1 MTLYWSINA
10 RKKNTVVTIMLNLI
24 VALKCEANHLIQ
36 YYGLKHVSGKS
47 SFPVYENDDIVL
59 IISGPGKVASAA
71 ATAFLYAQT
80 GQQTNCGWLNLGIAG
95 HKARAIGEG
104 VLVHKITDY
113 ASKKSWYPSIVFTPK
128 CESDNLV
135 TVDQVEERYA
145 ENTIYEME
153 ASGFY
158 DIASRFSTVE
168 LIHCYKIISDNKL
181 NSVSKISEKFVSE
194 LMFSNMEIINSLV
207 QEITAISAALKSLNK
222 VSPGF
227 EEINGRWHFS
237 TYQKGELRR
246 LLKRWELL
254 ACNSTCNSDCDSEN
268 EEMSVIPLLKQC
280 RNSKGVLSLLENVV
294 TAQVFRTK
302 V

>member
-1 MTLYWSINA
+1 
-10 RKKNTVVTIMLNLI
+10 MLNLI
-24 VALKCEANHLIQ
+24 VALKCEAKPLIQ
-36 YYGLKHVSGKS
+36 YYGLKHVSGKTT
-47 SFPVYENDDIVL
+47 FPVYENDNVIL

-71 ATAFLYAQT
+71 AAAFLYAQS

-95 HKARAIGEG
+95 HKARAVGEG

-128 CESDNLV
+128 CESDNLL
-135 TVDQVEERYA
+135 TVDQVEEQYA

-168 LIHCYKIISDNKL
+168 LIHCYKIISDNQL
-181 NSVSKISEKFVSE
+181 NPVSKISEKFVSE
-194 LMFSNMEIINSLV
+194 LIFSNIEIVNSV
-207 QEITAISAALKSLNK
+207 AQEIVTISAALKSLDK
-222 VSPGF
+222 VSPSY
-227 EEINGRWHFS
+227 EEISHRWHFS

-254 ACNSTCNSDCDSEN
+254 ACNSTFNSEN
-268 EEMSVIPLLKQC
+268 EEMSVIPLLKKC

-294 TAQVFRTK
+294 TAQIFRTK